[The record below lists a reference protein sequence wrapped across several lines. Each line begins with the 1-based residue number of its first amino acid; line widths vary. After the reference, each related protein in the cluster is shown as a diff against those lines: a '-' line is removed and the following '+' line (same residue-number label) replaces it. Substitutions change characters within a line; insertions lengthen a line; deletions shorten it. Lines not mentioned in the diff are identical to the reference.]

1 MRLRVAI
8 VLMLIWAPGATEAGT
23 LNMKSAIEM
32 TAYPASVVA
41 EGDSLPGSVVVL
53 GVDGMG
59 IDDDV
64 VEVEGNP
71 AVSVADEPQAD
82 SPQTRAR
89 TTARSVILRV
99 MVAPPDRAAQT
110 ESTVGS
116 SVRTPNRI
124 DECVLAESDRRT
136 QCAWTRDR

>member
-1 MRLRVAI
+1 VNLKA
-8 VLMLIWAPGATEAGT
+8 
-23 LNMKSAIEM
+23 AIEM
-32 TAYPASVVA
+32 TASPVPAVA
-41 EGDSLPGSVVVL
+41 EGDFVPGSVEVL
-53 GVDGMG
+53 GVDRMG

-64 VEVEGNP
+64 GEVEGDP

-82 SPQTRAR
+82 RPHTRAR
-89 TTARSVILRV
+89 TTATSVILRV

-124 DECVLAESDRRT
+124 DEL
-136 QCAWTRDR
+136 CAGRE